1 MISSAN
7 EGIAMSVSQH
17 PNWTSVRQ
25 IVADAVLA
33 VAGIACLANGV
44 FSLWTGNLPSSGM
57 GLTAGL
63 VLLLAA
69 SVERFE
75 VLKGLGV
82 EARTRKLDEAINQ
95 ANATVEQ
102 LRELAEMSGA
112 ALVSLNSKAGR
123 WSVAPSIQETY
134 ATAQRVRKHLES
146 LGTSAETLRDVLAPW
161 VKVTTVD
168 LVRVLLKQVQR
179 PLSLAQEQLNQK
191 LQSYPTPI
199 AAGDP
204 VFQALLNERNKYGAF
219 IGNYVG
225 EVNDWPSGT
234 HAERLRAVV
243 RDMPLLDEADR
254 LPLKEY
260 IGPWLKRIDHLA
272 RHNDLVDQ
280 DEWFAT
286 LRREP
291 DSLG

>member
-1 MISSAN
+1 
-7 EGIAMSVSQH
+7 MSVSQH
-17 PNWTSVRQ
+17 PRWSSIRQ

-33 VAGIACLANGV
+33 AAGIACLANGV
-44 FSLWTGNLPSSGM
+44 LSLWTGNLPSSGM
-57 GLTAGL
+57 GLAAGL

-123 WSVAPSIQETY
+123 WSEAPSIRESY

-146 LGTSAETLRDVLAPW
+146 LGSSSETMRDVLAPW

-168 LVRVLLKQVQR
+168 VVRELLKHVQR
-179 PLSLAQEQLNQK
+179 PLVLAQEHLNQR

-199 AAGDP
+199 RSDDP
-204 VFQALLNERNKYGAF
+204 AYQALLNDRNRYGAF

-225 EVNDWPSGT
+225 EVNDWPPGT

-243 RDMPLLDEADR
+243 REMPLLDEADR
-254 LPLKEY
+254 LRLKEH
-260 IGPWLKRIDHLA
+260 IAPWLKRIDHLA

-280 DEWFAT
+280 EEWFAT
-286 LRREP
+286 LRREA
-291 DSLG
+291 DILG

>member
-1 MISSAN
+1 VSS
-7 EGIAMSVSQH
+7 SQY
-17 PNWTSVRQ
+17 PRWSSIRQ
-25 IVADAVLA
+25 LVADAVLA
-33 VAGIACLANGV
+33 AAGIACLANGV

-82 EARTRKLDEAINQ
+82 EARTRKLDEAISQ

-123 WSVAPSIQETY
+123 WSVPPSPQESY

-146 LGTSAETLRDVLAPW
+146 LGTSSEILREVLAPW

-168 LVRVLLKQVQR
+168 VVHILLKNIQR
-179 PLSLAQEQLNQK
+179 PLLLAEEQLNQRLK
-191 LQSYPTPI
+191 SFPTPI

-204 VFQALLNERNKYGAF
+204 DFQALLSERNKYGSF
-219 IGNYVG
+219 ICNFVG
-225 EVNDWPSGT
+225 ELNDWPPGT
-234 HAERLRAVV
+234 HADRIQTIV
-243 RDMPLLDEADR
+243 REMPLLDEMDR
-254 LPLKEY
+254 LRLKEY
-260 IGPWLKRIDHLA
+260 VAPWVKRITHLA
-272 RHNDLVDQ
+272 RHNDLLD
-280 DEWFAT
+280 
-286 LRREP
+286 
-291 DSLG
+291 